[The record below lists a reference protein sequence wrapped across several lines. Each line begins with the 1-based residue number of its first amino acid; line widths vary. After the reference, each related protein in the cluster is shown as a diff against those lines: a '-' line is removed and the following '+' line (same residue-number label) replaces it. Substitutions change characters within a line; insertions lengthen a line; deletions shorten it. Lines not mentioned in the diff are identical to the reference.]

1 MKITDEAVWR
11 QNNTLVPIL
20 TLLASMGGDVDVEDN
35 EASDDENDVGS
46 DDN

>member
-20 TLLASMGGDVDVEDN
+20 TLLASMGGDVDIGDN
-35 EASDDENDVGS
+35 EAGDENDVGS

>member
-1 MKITDEAVWR
+1 MKITDEAVWG
-11 QNNTLVPIL
+11 QNNTLVLIL

-35 EASDDENDVGS
+35 EAGNENDVGR

>member
-1 MKITDEAVWR
+1 MKITDEAVCG
-11 QNNTLVPIL
+11 QNNTLVLIL

-35 EASDDENDVGS
+35 EAGDENDVGS